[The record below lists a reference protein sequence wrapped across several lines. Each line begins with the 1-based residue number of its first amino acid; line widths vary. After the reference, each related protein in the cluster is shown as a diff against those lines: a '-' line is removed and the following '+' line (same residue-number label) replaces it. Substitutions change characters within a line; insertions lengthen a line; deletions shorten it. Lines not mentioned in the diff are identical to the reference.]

1 MVKRTGFFALEVF
14 KFYFCEV
21 NSINHKYPYHLKS
34 NALDLF
40 AKLKTNMGP
49 LGKHSEFAD
58 GYFSFPKLE
67 GEIAPRMKFQGKE
80 VLTWSL
86 NNYLGLANHPEVRKS
101 DADAAAKW
109 GAAYPMGARMMSGQ
123 TSLHEKLED
132 ELAAFVGKKKAYLL
146 NYGYQGIMSVIDS
159 LLDRKDVVVYDSE
172 CHACII
178 DALRMHLGKRYVFPH
193 NDIESCEKQL
203 ERATKLANETGGGI
217 LLITEGVFGM
227 TGDQG
232 KLKEIVELKKK
243 FEFRLLIDD
252 AHGFGTMG
260 KTGAGTDEEQGVQ
273 DQVDIYFSTFAKS
286 MASIGAF
293 VAGDPDLILYL
304 RYNMRSQIFAKSLPM
319 LLVEGALTRLE
330 LLKTQP
336 ELKDNL
342 WKIVAALR
350 KGLHENGFST
360 GKSNSPVTP
369 VVLNG
374 TIGEAAALTK
384 DLRENYAIFCSVVI
398 YPVIPKGMIIL
409 RLIPTA
415 VHTLEDVRETISA
428 FAAIKEK
435 LTSGIYKNSE
445 LAISVGE

>member
-1 MVKRTGFFALEVF
+1 
-14 KFYFCEV
+14 
-21 NSINHKYPYHLKS
+21 
-34 NALDLF
+34 
-40 AKLKTNMGP
+40 MGP

-123 TSLHEKLED
+123 TSLHEELED

-146 NYGYQGIMSVIDS
+146 NYGYQGIMSVVDS

-217 LLITEGVFGM
+217 LVITEGVFGM

-232 KLKEIVELKKK
+232 RLKEIVALKKK

-260 KTGAGTDEEQGVQ
+260 RTGAGTDEEQGVQ
-273 DQVDIYFSTFAKS
+273 DEVDIYFSTFAKS

-319 LLVEGALTRLE
+319 LLVAGALTRLK

-336 ELKDNL
+336 ELKNNL
-342 WKIVAALR
+342 WKIVQALR

-360 GKSNSPVTP
+360 GQSNSPVTP

-384 DLRENYAIFCSVVI
+384 DLRENHAIFCSVVI

-428 FAAIKEK
+428 FASIKEK
-435 LTSGIYKNSE
+435 LTDGFYRNSE
-445 LAISVGE
+445 LAISLGE